1 MTLIISLEGNIGSG
15 KSTLMEYLK
24 ANFSLNTYKILFI
37 DEPVD
42 QWNTFVDPS
51 TNETIIEKYY
61 KDQEKYAFSFQMM
74 AYITRLSAI
83 RNAINKNY
91 YDIIFIERSVYTDRN
106 VFAKMLYDSGK
117 IEEINYKIYLK
128 WFDEFLDN
136 LPNIIL
142 IYIKTAPK
150 IAYDRV
156 VKRNRQGE
164 TIPLEYLSQCNDYH
178 DKWINSVDINYK
190 LIIDGNNDNRNSEFY
205 ENISNN
211 ISDFICSPEYYGD

>member
-42 QWNTFVDPS
+42 QWNTFIDPS

-74 AYITRLSAI
+74 AYISRLSAI

-91 YDIIFIERSVYTDRN
+91 YDIIFTERSVYTDRN

-128 WFDEFLDN
+128 WFDEFLHN

-164 TIPLEYLSQCNDYH
+164 TIPLEYLTQCNNYH
-178 DKWINSVDINYK
+178 DTWIYNVDMNYK

-205 ENISNN
+205 ENILNN
-211 ISDFICSPEYYGD
+211 ITDFIYSPQYWGD